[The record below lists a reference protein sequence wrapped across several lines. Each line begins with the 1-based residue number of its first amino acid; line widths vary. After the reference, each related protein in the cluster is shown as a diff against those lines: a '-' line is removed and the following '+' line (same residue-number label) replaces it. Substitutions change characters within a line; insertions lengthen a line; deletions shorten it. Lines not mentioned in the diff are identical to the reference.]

1 MGIWGVSGL
10 QAGIVGYVGTSGRV
24 VARIRLHAVLD
35 AKAPTGNERQK
46 EKQMIEKAKQETPE
60 KPKPSRHVNVAL
72 SHLNKQRDKALAQRA
87 KLTKEIE
94 SLDAAILA
102 LE

>member
-1 MGIWGVSGL
+1 M
-10 QAGIVGYVGTSGRV
+10 
-24 VARIRLHAVLD
+24 
-35 AKAPTGNERQK
+35 
-46 EKQMIEKAKQETPE
+46 EKLKQEPTE
-60 KPKPSRHVNVAL
+60 VKPKPSRHVNVAL
-72 SHLNKQRDKALAQRA
+72 SHLNKQRDKALAQRS